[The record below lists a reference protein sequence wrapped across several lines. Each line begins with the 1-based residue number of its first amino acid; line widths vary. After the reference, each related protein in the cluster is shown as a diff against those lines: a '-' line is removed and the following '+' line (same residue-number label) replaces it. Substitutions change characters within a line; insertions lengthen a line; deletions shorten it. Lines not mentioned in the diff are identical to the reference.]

1 MLGRFFTLKGF
12 TKRDFFLWG
21 GSVALIAAAFLAFDR
36 ENLLSPAASIVGVTS
51 LIFIAKGNP
60 LGQALT
66 IVFSVFYGIISFS
79 FGYYGEMMTYLG
91 MTAPM
96 AGAAM
101 VSWLKNPYKD
111 SAEVAVNSLKPRE
124 LWIML
129 PLAAAVTAAFYFLLR
144 VLGTA
149 NLLPSTISVTTSFL
163 AVYLLFR
170 RSPFYALA
178 YAANDIVLIVLWA
191 LAAAED
197 ISYFS
202 VLICFV
208 VFLANDIYGFFSWI
222 KMRKRQKSDPQS

>member
-1 MLGRFFTLKGF
+1 MLGKFFTLKGF
-12 TKRDFFLWG
+12 TKRDYLLWG
-21 GSVALIAAAFLAFDR
+21 GSITLILAAFFVFDR
-36 ENLLSPAASIVGVTS
+36 ENFLSPVSSIIGVTS

-79 FGYYGEMMTYLG
+79 FSYYGEMITYLG

-96 AGAAM
+96 AGATM
-101 VSWLKNPYKD
+101 VSWVRNPYKD
-111 SAEVAVNSLKPRE
+111 SAEVSVNSLKPRE
-124 LWIML
+124 LWVML
-129 PLAAAVTAAFYFLLR
+129 PLAAAVTGAFYFLLKA
-144 VLGTA
+144 LGTA
-149 NLLPSTISVTTSFL
+149 NLLPSTVSVTTSFL

-191 LAAAED
+191 MAAAED

-202 VLICFV
+202 VLICFA
-208 VFLANDIYGFFSWI
+208 VFLANDIYGFVNWI
-222 KMRKRQKSDPQS
+222 KMQKRQKSGL